1 MPQKSLQNY
10 VAVLENI
17 KKQIRESRLKAAL
30 AVNCELIKLYW
41 KIGAAILEKQKISKW
56 GDKILENLSRD
67 LSEEFPDMKGFS
79 KRNIFY
85 MRQFAEIYPD
95 FVFVQQAAAQIPWF
109 HNVAIMQA
117 TPEKAEREFYIRET
131 IENGW
136 SRNVLEIQ
144 IQTKLFHR
152 QGKAVTNFKKTLP
165 PEISD
170 LANQTLKDPY
180 IFDFLTIGKEASERE
195 TEKSLVAQVEKFL
208 LTLGK
213 GFAFVGRQY
222 QLQVGGED
230 FYIDLLFYHIR
241 LKSYVVVELKADKF
255 KPEDAGKLN
264 FYLAAIDGE
273 IKGEDDNSTIGILL
287 CRNKNKLVAEY
298 SLRGINKPIGV
309 TSYEITEKLPKKF
322 QTQLPTVAEIEK
334 GFGKKFKI
342 KK

>member
-30 AVNCELIKLYW
+30 AVNYELIKLYW

-79 KRNIFY
+79 VRNLKY
-85 MRQFAEIYPD
+85 MRVFAREYPD
-95 FVFVQQAAAQIPWF
+95 FLIGQQLAAQIPWF

-117 TPEKAEREFYIRET
+117 TPDKLEREFYIRET

-144 IQTKLFHR
+144 IKTKLFHR
-152 QGKAVTNFKKTLP
+152 QGKAVTNFTRTLP

-208 LTLGK
+208 LALGK

-241 LKSYVVVELKADKF
+241 LKCYVVVELKAEKF

-273 IKGEDDNSTIGILL
+273 VKGEDDNPTIGILL
-287 CRNKNKLVAEY
+287 CREKNGLVAEY

-322 QTQLPTVAEIEK
+322 QTQLPTIAEIER

>member
-10 VAVLENI
+10 AVILEDI

-41 KIGAAILEKQKISKW
+41 KIGTAILEKQKISKW

-79 KRNIFY
+79 VRNLKY
-85 MRQFAEIYPD
+85 MRVFAREYPD
-95 FVFVQQAAAQIPWF
+95 FEIGQQLAAQIPWF

-117 TPEKAEREFYIRET
+117 TPDKVEREFYIRET

-152 QGKAVTNFKKTLP
+152 QGKAVTNFKRTLP

-170 LANQTLKDPY
+170 LVNQTLKDPY

-213 GFAFVGRQY
+213 GFAFVG
-222 QLQVGGED
+222 
-230 FYIDLLFYHIR
+230 
-241 LKSYVVVELKADKF
+241 
-255 KPEDAGKLN
+255 
-264 FYLAAIDGE
+264 
-273 IKGEDDNSTIGILL
+273 
-287 CRNKNKLVAEY
+287 
-298 SLRGINKPIGV
+298 
-309 TSYEITEKLPKKF
+309 
-322 QTQLPTVAEIEK
+322 
-334 GFGKKFKI
+334 
-342 KK
+342 